1 MVIYTLLCLKCLTN
15 EVLLYSVGSSAQCY
29 VAARMGGIWGRMDTR
44 TRTAESLYCPLE
56 SMATLLI
63 SYTPIYNKLK
73 EKE

>member
-15 EVLLYSVGSSAQCY
+15 KVRLYSMGNTAQCNE
-29 VAARMGGIWGRMDTR
+29 AARMGGIWGRMDTR
-44 TRTAESLYCPLE
+44 TPTAESLYCPPE

-63 SYTPIYNKLK
+63 GYTPTYSKLN